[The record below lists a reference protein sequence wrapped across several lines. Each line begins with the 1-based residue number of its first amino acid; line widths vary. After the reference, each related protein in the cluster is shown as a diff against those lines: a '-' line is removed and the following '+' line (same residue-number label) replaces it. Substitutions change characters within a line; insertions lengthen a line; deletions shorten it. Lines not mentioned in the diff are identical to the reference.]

1 MFATI
6 MGLLLALAFVGLP
19 LAIIV
24 LFVLSILDQTSERAN
39 KIDRGVVSTEQD
51 RVVRHVQWGRRETP
65 QNSSYLARSE
75 AGASIRQRR

>member
-6 MGLLLALAFVGLP
+6 MGLLLALAFIGLP

-39 KIDRGVVSTEQD
+39 KIDQGVSTEQD
-51 RVVRHVQWGRRETP
+51 RVVRHVQWGRRE
-65 QNSSYLARSE
+65 SYLARSE
-75 AGASIRQRR
+75 AGASVRHRR